1 MKQIT
6 LQIPDKKFPF
16 FMELLKN
23 LGLEKKAR
31 VAQEEKEPSK
41 QEILQ
46 GIRGAA
52 EEVKLAKQGKVKLK
66 SFESFLNEL

>member
-46 GIRGAA
+46 GIREAA

>member
-6 LQIPDKKFPF
+6 LEIPDKKFPF

-31 VAQEEKEPSK
+31 VAKEEKEPSK
-41 QEILQ
+41 EEILQ
-46 GIRGAA
+46 GIREAA
-52 EEVKLAKQGKVKLK
+52 EEVKLIKAGKLK
-66 SFESFLNEL
+66 GISAKSLLDEL

>member
-41 QEILQ
+41 EEILQ
-46 GIRGAA
+46 GIREAA
-52 EEVKLAKQGKVKLK
+52 EEVKLIKAGKRKGIPAKSL
-66 SFESFLNEL
+66 LDEL

>member
-6 LQIPDKKFPF
+6 LEIPDKKFPF

-31 VAQEEKEPSK
+31 VAKEEKEPSK
-41 QEILQ
+41 EEILQ
-46 GIRGAA
+46 GIREAA